1 MSFLGSIGHIMEVSG
16 LEYLL
21 GQVYAD
27 STVKHVIS
35 GKAYA
40 RAMRGH
46 LLVTSALHT
55 IMTSMA
61 LNTPLPPVHTEG
73 TESSDIFD
81 TETLLDCEVPEM
93 PTGTIAAEQSDD
105 KQFPHSAFTR
115 GPRSPALEEGMRAAM
130 GATRERCAGP
140 YA

>member
-1 MSFLGSIGHIMEVSG
+1 MSFLGSIGHIMEGSG

-27 STVKHVIS
+27 STVKNMIS

-46 LLVTSALHT
+46 LPVTSALHT

-61 LNTPLPPVHTEG
+61 LNTPLPPVHMEG
-73 TESSDIFD
+73 TDSSDILD
-81 TETLLDCEVPEM
+81 TET
-93 PTGTIAAEQSDD
+93 
-105 KQFPHSAFTR
+105 
-115 GPRSPALEEGMRAAM
+115 
-130 GATRERCAGP
+130 
-140 YA
+140 